1 MLAHAAKRL
10 FTVEEYHQM
19 VASGLLRE
27 DDRLELLEGEI
38 LEMRP
43 IGSRQ
48 SAAVNRANR
57 LFTATLIG
65 RAVVGIQNP
74 VRLSDLSE
82 PQPDVALLKPRPDFY
97 EEAHPEPGDILLLLE
112 IADTSISFDREV
124 KLPLYAASGISEVW
138 LLDLAT
144 GVLEVL
150 RDPRSASYRSI
161 LRLTA
166 GETVAPLAFPDV
178 LVDVAALTGSS
189 PVSS

>member
-1 MLAHAAKRL
+1 
-10 FTVEEYHQM
+10 M
-19 VASGLLRE
+19 VDSGLFRE

-38 LEMRP
+38 LEMSP
-43 IGSRQ
+43 VGSRH

-57 LFTATLIG
+57 LFTSALIG

-97 EEAHPEPGDILLLLE
+97 EVAHPTPDDVLLVLE
-112 IADTSISFDREV
+112 ISDSSVHFDRDV
-124 KLPLYAASGISEVW
+124 KMPLYAASGVPEVW

-144 GVLEVL
+144 GILEVL
-150 RDPRSASYRSI
+150 RQPRSDGYRSI

-166 GETVAPLAFPDV
+166 GEGVAPLAFPDLV
-178 LVDVAALTGSS
+178 VDVEVLTGRSTPLS
-189 PVSS
+189 